1 MLDAD
6 LGPLTF
12 LDLDHALVDR
22 ELARTSG
29 PHAENMLS
37 DLAGRL

>member
-1 MLDAD
+1 MAGE

-22 ELARTSG
+22 ELARSTG
-29 PHAENMLS
+29 PHAENMPN
-37 DLAGRL
+37 DLAGRR